1 MMRNRAEA
9 LVEHTSKCEIPQAMR
24 MSQNHKL
31 PVLYMLSRCIVGD
44 GGGAVTF
51 FQVDESII

>member
-44 GGGAVTF
+44 GGGGAVTF
-51 FQVDESII
+51 FW